1 MNGFMISSDEVLSYS
16 QEMKVLE
23 NEVQSIFL
31 DVNQKMDQLQ
41 SIWDSPAS
49 QSLQSQFQSLKPVF
63 QSYVQALDDYANFLN
78 QTAISYQENEQI
90 LSSGL

>member
-1 MNGFMISSDEVLSYS
+1 MNGLMISSDEVLSYS
-16 QEMKVLE
+16 QEMKALE

-31 DVNQKMDQLQ
+31 EVNQKMDQLQ

-63 QSYVQALDDYANFLN
+63 QSYVQALDDYASFLN

>member
-1 MNGFMISSDEVLSYS
+1 MNGLMISSDEVLSYS
-16 QEMKVLE
+16 QEMKALE

-90 LSSGL
+90 LSSAL